1 MRAKLWITVRTESEG
16 EDLTAGRKEDVPE
29 PAEDMPKGT
38 KPEERAERDARF
50 KESGTTENANAQE
63 GRMKL
68 LGGAEE
74 TQKRFSEET
83 GFVTSSR
90 LALRCPLTSVSF
102 PSSSFSS
109 ST

>member
-1 MRAKLWITVRTESEG
+1 MSPSQQRTCQ
-16 EDLTAGRKEDVPE
+16 
-29 PAEDMPKGT
+29 KGLS
-38 KPEERAERDARF
+38 PEERAERDARF